1 MTYQLT
7 PLLTSVAGCSATI
20 IAIIGGFMVRKFI
33 AMSSERHELTA
44 RVSVMGEELQQKR
57 LQKEAL
63 SRADAKAAAALEE
76 DIRAA
81 EFKLRLLTARLEAN
95 KNPRGMKRGLLVFV
109 VYSIFGVLFPL
120 SLVPFETESCALFV
134 VVKIVVL
141 ALMALCLAAVYAY
154 FLYLLRWNNREVF
167 LRWREYFQSP
177 SGGRTIKR
185 LRGGEDDG
193 GHIGLNEPSSK
204 VK

>member
-33 AMSSERHELTA
+33 AMSTERHELTA
-44 RVSVMGEELQQKR
+44 RVSVMGEELQRKR
-57 LQKEAL
+57 LQREAL
-63 SRADAKAAAALEE
+63 SAADAESAAALEE
-76 DIRAA
+76 DIRAE

-141 ALMALCLAAVYAY
+141 TLLALCLAAVYAY

-167 LRWREYFQSP
+167 LRWREYFQSSSDKEGIEP
-177 SGGRTIKR
+177 
-185 LRGGEDDG
+185 LRGDEDDEDR
-193 GHIGLNEPSSK
+193 IGLNEPSSE

>member
-33 AMSSERHELTA
+33 AMSTERHELTA
-44 RVSVMGEELQQKR
+44 RVSVMGEELQRKR
-57 LQKEAL
+57 LQREAL
-63 SRADAKAAAALEE
+63 SETDTEAAAAMEE
-76 DIRAA
+76 DIRAE
-81 EFKLRLLTARLEAN
+81 EFKLRLLTTRLEAN

-109 VYSIFGVLFPL
+109 IYSIFGVLFPL
-120 SLVPFETESCALFV
+120 SLVPFETESYALFV

-141 ALMALCLAAVYAY
+141 TLLAFCLAAVYAY
-154 FLYLLRWNNREVF
+154 FLYVLRWNNREVF
-167 LRWREYFQSP
+167 LRWREYFLSP
-177 SGGRTIKR
+177 SGGRTIER
-185 LRGGEDDG
+185 LREDEDDEDRV
-193 GHIGLNEPSSK
+193 GLNEPSSG